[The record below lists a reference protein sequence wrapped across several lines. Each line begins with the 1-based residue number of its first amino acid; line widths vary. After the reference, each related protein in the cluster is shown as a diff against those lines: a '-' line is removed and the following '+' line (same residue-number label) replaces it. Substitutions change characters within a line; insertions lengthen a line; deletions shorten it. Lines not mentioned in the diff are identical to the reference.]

1 MNNEQLIQ
9 NGSIGKLLVRLS
21 IPAVVITMIT
31 VFYNFVDIFFMG
43 QTGETLQVAAISLV
57 SPAFSCISALG
68 TLLGMGGCTAIAIAL
83 GQGHREK
90 VKLYSSF
97 CFWAALGVG
106 IVLMGAGNL
115 LMDPLVRL
123 LGADQETAPY
133 AQAYLRILSLGAP
146 VLMLSNVLANIL
158 RADGSVKPSMI
169 SSLLGTG
176 TNVLLDPLLILSLN
190 GGIRG
195 AAVATLLGNVVSA
208 LYLTL
213 AMGKKKGFSRS
224 LRDFSAKPQVS
235 WKVIRLGLPMAAGTL
250 LMSFS
255 HMFGNNLRMSYGS
268 HVAAA
273 NGVASMAG
281 TVVTLVSMGM
291 CMGIQPALSYA
302 FGAGNHRRM
311 DRIVRGTGLAT
322 VFTGLVLSALFL
334 LFRDSWLPGFLAD
347 PQVVAMGKRMLWGV
361 LCAAPFFGLYQI
373 SSCYLQSTGN
383 VGAAT
388 FVSLLRQGILYIP
401 ALYGMNLLGGL
412 TGLIFA
418 GAVSDLLSTG
428 LAVLL
433 GLARR
438 RKMAR
443 EEEAVPLL
451 PGLEKL

>member
-1 MNNEQLIQ
+1 M
-9 NGSIGKLLVRLS
+9 LV
-21 IPAVVITMIT
+21 
-31 VFYNFVDIFFMG
+31 
-43 QTGETLQVAAISLV
+43 
-57 SPAFSCISALG
+57 
-68 TLLGMGGCTAIAIAL
+68 
-83 GQGHREK
+83 
-90 VKLYSSF
+90 
-97 CFWAALGVG
+97 
-106 IVLMGAGNL
+106 
-115 LMDPLVRL
+115 PLFE
-123 LGADQETAPY
+123 G
-133 AQAYLRILSLGAP
+133 LRIARL
-146 VLMLSNVLANIL
+146 VETSNIESPTWYKYIILTFLAIVQKQ
-158 RADGSVKPSMI
+158 AQ
-169 SSLLGTG
+169 T
-176 TNVLLDPLLILSLN
+176 
-190 GGIRG
+190 
-195 AAVATLLGNVVSA
+195 A
-208 LYLTL
+208 
-213 AMGKKKGFSRS
+213 KKDYIIHPR
-224 LRDFSAKPQVS
+224 
-235 WKVIRLGLPMAAGTL
+235 
-250 LMSFS
+250 
-255 HMFGNNLRMSYGS
+255 
-268 HVAAA
+268 
-273 NGVASMAG
+273 
-281 TVVTLVSMGM
+281 
-291 CMGIQPALSYA
+291 GIQPALSYA

-322 VFTGLVLSALFL
+322 VLTGLVLSALFL

-438 RKMAR
+438 RKMVR